1 MDKNSE
7 GVMGPGKAAALSDTA
22 GERDV
27 ARAGLIGLN
36 NLNYRLEPDMSV
48 AVNCTD
54 KNHFFQQQSYTNT
67 QRAVCVLNSG
77 ADYIDPRRSFL
88 CFTIEL
94 PLGDNNSYGYLTRTC
109 ATGADNTVLTSTLVD
124 SSEKITF
131 GKETGNRL
139 FNKELAGSGIN
150 LIDRI
155 TISTRSG
162 DELSRIERL
171 NLLQYIINPWTRDK
185 QWIDTIG
192 NAMGMN
198 RCFTMHNS
206 VANNTNTEANIMR
219 VAIPMYCLSGLFN
232 YDKLLPAML
241 MSGLRIEIQ
250 WAAPTTA
257 FVRSPIIANNAIL
270 FTRRHAPGELAANQ
284 IETFQHEVVVKP
296 NSVPARNGIAQNN
309 DIFTTGVEGTGE
321 LINNANVIANYTV
334 KDIYFQLK
342 SVQLTDSV
350 QRIMNETSAV
360 NGLEIVYTDFNNSQA
375 VTKNLAG
382 DFYMEIRHAASR
394 ALRAIMIPRTQ
405 LQNDL
410 QIADSFATIGLPF
423 KRWHWRLGSLY
434 FPHQPVKAD
443 NTILALPQTYAYT
456 ADAHGKLAGGP
467 RCSVTFNDY
476 MTQYQSE
483 FTTPDS
489 LVTQSSGAFSVGRKS
504 SAVYNYQYIDEAL
517 GCVFLNHFLTNA
529 PISVSLERSTL
540 FNLAGIPINNSRVL
554 SFHGEFEN
562 VTTQPG
568 LLTPDY
574 GTLTFDCYLQYV
586 RLARVFLNNVEVE
599 Q

>member
-54 KNHFFQQQSYTNT
+54 KNHFFQQQTYTNT

-94 PLGDNNSYGYLTRTC
+94 PIGVNGSYGYECQTC
-109 ATGADNTVLTSTLVD
+109 ATNGGNAIEPVSNVASGEL
-124 SSEKITF
+124 ITF
-131 GKETGNRL
+131 GKPDNNNKFNRM
-139 FNKELAGSGIN
+139 FAGSGIN

-185 QWIDTIG
+185 QWTDTIG

-198 RCFTMHNS
+198 RSFTMNAS
-206 VANNTNTEANIMR
+206 ANENLQNQANIMR

-257 FVRSPIIANNAIL
+257 FVRSPVYTPTTTLLTN
-270 FTRRHAPGELAANQ
+270 RHAPGAVGQ
-284 IETFQHEVVVKP
+284 YDFETMYLPAVVRP
-296 NSVPARNGIAQNN
+296 FTVPARNGENELDNIFAYGN
-309 DIFTTGVEGTGE
+309 DSNGVEV
-321 LINNANVIANYTV
+321 NNANVISNYQV

-375 VTKNLAG
+375 ITSNLAG

-410 QIADSFATIGLPF
+410 QIVDSFGTIGLPF

-434 FPHQPVKAD
+434 FPHQPVKAE

-467 RCSVTFNDY
+467 RCAVKFDDYLTPYQNDY
-476 MTQYQSE
+476 VNPSQTVNQH
-483 FTTPDS
+483 TG
-489 LVTQSSGAFSVGRKS
+489 LINSSRNDPVFVNHNFIDTAEG
-504 SAVYNYQYIDEAL
+504 AVYLNY
-517 GCVFLNHFLTNA
+517 FLTNA

-562 VTTQPG
+562 TTVTPG
-568 LLTPDY
+568 LLTPRY